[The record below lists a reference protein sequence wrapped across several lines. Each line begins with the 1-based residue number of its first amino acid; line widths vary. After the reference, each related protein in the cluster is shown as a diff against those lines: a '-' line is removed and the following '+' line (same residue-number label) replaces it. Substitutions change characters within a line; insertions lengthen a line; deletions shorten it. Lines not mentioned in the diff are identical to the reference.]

1 MGWCF
6 AAGRQHRPTFAGSE
20 SEQVG
25 DQVFRERVVTD
36 PTG

>member
-1 MGWCF
+1 MGRCMP
-6 AAGRQHRPTFAGSE
+6 AGGQPLPTFAGSE